1 MDEYSQALMVIGDQ
15 QITIRRLEYQLEQ
28 LKKEIA
34 ELNKVE
40 ISD

>member
-28 LKKEIA
+28 AKKEIE
-34 ELNKVE
+34 ELKKNE
-40 ISD
+40 S